1 VNTAVPV
8 ISRMRDP
15 IDGDARLDLDLDLAL
30 ALTIRADDLTAPTT

>member
-1 VNTAVPV
+1 
-8 ISRMRDP
+8 MRDP